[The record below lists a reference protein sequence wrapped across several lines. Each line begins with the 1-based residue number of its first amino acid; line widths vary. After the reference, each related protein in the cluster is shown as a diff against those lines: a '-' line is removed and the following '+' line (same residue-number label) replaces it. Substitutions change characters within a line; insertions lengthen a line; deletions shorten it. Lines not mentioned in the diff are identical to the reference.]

1 MSLSDLLTANGVT
14 EEDLLELDEGSL
26 TELVAMAPL
35 GRRVAIGREL
45 KPVKEVRPS
54 LRCTSVQALRPSCS
68 GGCAS

>member
-14 EEDLLELDEGSL
+14 EEDLLERDEGSL

-45 KPVKEVRPS
+45 KPVKEVWHFP
-54 LRCTSVQALRPSCS
+54 CGFA
-68 GGCAS
+68 